1 MQYAIVSRIC
11 CMASQSDSANEKQGE
26 AKVIAVVLLILL
38 GQKIRGRELRH
49 GGICATD

>member
-1 MQYAIVSRIC
+1 MPLFHEFA
-11 CMASQSDSANEKQGE
+11 AWLPQSDSANEKQGE